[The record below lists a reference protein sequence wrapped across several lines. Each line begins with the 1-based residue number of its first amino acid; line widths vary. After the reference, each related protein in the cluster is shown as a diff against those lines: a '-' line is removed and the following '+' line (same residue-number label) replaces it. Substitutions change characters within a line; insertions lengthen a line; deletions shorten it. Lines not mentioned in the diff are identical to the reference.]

1 MLDVRRN
8 DVSGYLA
15 IAKYRFAKLRDFKM
29 LFLSVLFVIV
39 LFILG
44 FALTSDKGKNT
55 VHARKSGAAT
65 DLSNISKETRPNSVQ
80 IN

>member
-1 MLDVRRN
+1 MCF
-8 DVSGYLA
+8 LA
-15 IAKYRFAKLRDFKM
+15 ICVYSALSTCCLYAFRFPI
-29 LFLSVLFVIV
+29 VIV

-80 IN
+80 VN